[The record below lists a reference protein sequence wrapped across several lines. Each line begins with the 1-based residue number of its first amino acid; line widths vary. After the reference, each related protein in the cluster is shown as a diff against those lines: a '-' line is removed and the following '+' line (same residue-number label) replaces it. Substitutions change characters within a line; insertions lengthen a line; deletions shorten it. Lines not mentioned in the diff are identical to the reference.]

1 MLNTFKNWYKNS
13 ASHCDPLELEQGVT
27 RLAISSFF
35 TLYLLIS
42 FVVNKT
48 ITPGELNGFYCLV
61 AFELF
66 TVVLLYVI
74 SQAEGPSRNR
84 RLLGNWLD
92 IVGTTVFLS
101 LAGEI
106 GVVLIGVYL
115 WVTFGNGFRFG
126 KKYLFHS
133 QAISILGFLVATQ
146 VNPFWAQHQPII
158 IGFLIM
164 LIALPLYVAKL
175 IERINEARQKA
186 EIESARAAEA
196 NLAKT
201 QFVANMSHE
210 IRTPLNGI
218 IGIGTLF
225 KTTPLNADQK
235 DLLKTLE
242 SSSKLLLSLLNNV
255 LDFTKIEE
263 RKFTLENVAFSL
275 EEAVHDS
282 LEIFRSQANS
292 KGIKLGASIS
302 NALSLNGTATHRGDA
317 FVLRQVL
324 ANLLGN
330 AIKFT
335 HEGSVTISATLLQ
348 YGGEKS
354 TVRFEVADT
363 GVGIAAHKQHKIFD
377 SFTQADS
384 TTTRK
389 FGGSG
394 LGLTIAK
401 HMVEEMG
408 SALHFQSTEGVGSR
422 FWFELNLDKLNTDK
436 ANLEQANIERPFD
449 ANIEVSKLVNIAP
462 LIKTPSTSQALNIL
476 VCEDESTNQ
485 KIITRLLSL
494 PGHKVEVVINGDEML
509 DALEQRKF
517 DLVITDLNMAGMSG
531 TDALKIYR
539 FTQPDDT
546 NTRFI
551 LFTADATL
559 SAREAASD
567 AGFDAFLTKPI
578 DAATLFNTI
587 ENILNLTPDTAAQW
601 MNSALNNPTNTAPE
615 LEADAAQLDVDT
627 LKELEKI
634 GASDELFMHRLLRN
648 YLADSMKL
656 IYKIETAAKQKQYGE
671 LSDYCHA
678 LKGNSLSVGAV
689 QVANTTETVGK
700 LNATTTSITTLEMLA
715 NLNSDFS
722 KLTLAVESY
731 LTQPQKQ
738 RQLSPISSK
747 KY

>member
-1 MLNTFKNWYKNS
+1 MLNTFKNWYKNL
-13 ASHCDPLELEQGVT
+13 AANCDPLELEQAVLRIIVGLVILCLIIYSYLNQTLSNQEHIAFKIDFVFEILSILLIIAIVKNKFNAVT
-27 RLAISSFF
+27 RRLA
-35 TLYLLIS
+35 
-42 FVVNKT
+42 
-48 ITPGELNGFYCLV
+48 G
-61 AFELF
+61 A
-66 TVVLLYVI
+66 
-74 SQAEGPSRNR
+74 
-84 RLLGNWLD
+84 WLD
-92 IVGTTVFLS
+92 IGAASIFMALTS
-101 LAGEI
+101 DI
-106 GVVLIGVYL
+106 GVMLVAVYL
-115 WVTFGNGFRFG
+115 WVIFGNGFRYG
-126 KKYLFHS
+126 KKYLYHAQLLSIVGFII
-133 QAISILGFLVATQ
+133 ATNISPYWLT
-146 VNPFWAQHQPII
+146 HQT
-158 IGFLIM
+158 IGYSLIVM

-175 IERINEARQKA
+175 IGRLHEAIHKEELARQRA
-186 EIESARAAEA
+186 IEAS
-196 NLAKT
+196 LAKT
-201 QFVANMSHE
+201 RFVANMSHE

-263 RKFTLENVAFSL
+263 RKFTIENVAFSP
-275 EEAVHDS
+275 EEAINDT
-282 LEIFRSQANS
+282 LDIFRTQASS
-292 KGIKLGASIS
+292 KDIQLGASFS
-302 NALSLNGTATHRGDA
+302 SSLGSVKGDA
-317 FVLRQVL
+317 VVLRQVL

-335 HEGSVTISATLLQ
+335 QAGNVIVSAALL
-348 YGGEKS
+348 YEDSEKS
-354 TVRFEVADT
+354 TIRFEVADT
-363 GVGIAAHKQHKIFD
+363 GVGIAADKQHKIFD
-377 SFTQADS
+377 SFIQADS

-401 HMVEEMG
+401 HMVEEMAG
-408 SALHFQSTEGVGSR
+408 TLQFQSTEGVGSR
-422 FWFELNLDKLNTDK
+422 FWFELTLDKTIVEK
-436 ANLEQANIERPFD
+436 VITEQSITSDWEPSAIAVVEP
-449 ANIEVSKLVNIAP
+449 ISKVRQN
-462 LIKTPSTSQALNIL
+462 SQALNIL

-509 DALEQRKF
+509 DVLEQRKF

-539 FTQPDDT
+539 FTQPSDT
-546 NTRFI
+546 VTKFI

-559 SAREAASD
+559 SAREASSE

-587 ENILNLTPDTAAQW
+587 ERILNLAPNTAAQW
-601 MNSALNNPTNTAPE
+601 MDSALNNPTNTMPE
-615 LEADAAQLDVDT
+615 FEADAAQLDLET

-634 GASDELFMHRLLRN
+634 GAGDELFMHRLLRN

-656 IYKIETAAKQKQYGE
+656 IYKIETAAKQKQYGA
-671 LSDYCHA
+671 LYDYCHA

-700 LNATTTSITTLEMLA
+700 LNATITSTTTLEMLA

-722 KLTLAVESY
+722 KLTLAIESY

>member
-1 MLNTFKNWYKNS
+1 MLNTFKNWYKNA
-13 ASHCDPLELEQGVT
+13 ASHCDPLELEQGAT
-27 RLAISSFF
+27 RLAIASFF

-42 FVVNKT
+42 FAINKN
-48 ITPGELNGFYCLV
+48 ITHGELIGFYCLV
-61 AFELF
+61 VFEF
-66 TVVLLYVI
+66 CAIIFLYVI
-74 SQAEGPSRNR
+74 SQAESPSRNR

-101 LAGEI
+101 LAGDI
-106 GVVLIGVYL
+106 AVVLIGVYL

-126 KKYLFHS
+126 KMYLFHS
-133 QAISILGFLVATQ
+133 QAISVLGFLIATQ
-146 VNPFWAQHQPII
+146 VNPFWAKHQPII
-158 IGFLIM
+158 VGFFLM
-164 LIALPLYVAKL
+164 LIALPIYVAKL

-186 EIESARAAEA
+186 EVESARAAEA
-196 NLAKT
+196 SLAKT

-218 IGIGTLF
+218 IGISTLF

-263 RKFTLENVAFSL
+263 RKFTIENVPFSL

-302 NALSLNGTATHRGDA
+302 NALSLNGTATTLKGDA

-335 HEGSVTISATLLQ
+335 HEGSVTISAIMLQ
-348 YGGEKS
+348 EDSEKS

-363 GVGIAAHKQHKIFD
+363 GVGIAAEKQHKIFE

-384 TTTRK
+384 STTRK

-422 FWFELNLDKLNTDK
+422 FWFELSLDKIITDK
-436 ANLEQANIERPFD
+436 ANLEQANIEVPKF
-449 ANIEVSKLVNIAP
+449 ANMAP
-462 LIKTPSTSQALNIL
+462 LIKTPSTSQTLNIL

-494 PGHKVEVVINGDEML
+494 PGHKVEVVANGDEML

-531 TDALKIYR
+531 TDALKLYR
-539 FTQPDDT
+539 FTQPND
-546 NTRFI
+546 NMTRFI
-551 LFTADATL
+551 LFTADATIA
-559 SAREAASD
+559 AREASSD

-587 ENILNLTPDTAAQW
+587 ERILNLAPNTAAQW
-601 MNSALNNPTNTAPE
+601 MDSALNNPTNTASE

-634 GASDELFMHRLLRN
+634 GAGDELFMHRLLRN

-656 IYKIETAAKQKQYGE
+656 IYKIETAAKQKHYGE
-671 LSDYCHA
+671 LYDYCHA

-689 QVANTTETVGK
+689 QVAATTEAVGK
-700 LNATTTSITTLEMLA
+700 LNATITSTATLEMLA
-715 NLNSDFS
+715 SLNSDFS
-722 KLTLAVESY
+722 NLTLAVESY

-738 RQLSPISSK
+738 RQLSPLSSK

>member
-1 MLNTFKNWYKNS
+1 MLNTFKNWYKNL
-13 ASHCDPLELEQGVT
+13 AANCDPLELEQAVLRIIVGLVILCLIIYSYLNQTLSNQEHIAFKIDFVFEILSILLIIAIVKNKFNAVT
-27 RLAISSFF
+27 RRLA
-35 TLYLLIS
+35 
-42 FVVNKT
+42 
-48 ITPGELNGFYCLV
+48 G
-61 AFELF
+61 A
-66 TVVLLYVI
+66 
-74 SQAEGPSRNR
+74 
-84 RLLGNWLD
+84 WLD
-92 IVGTTVFLS
+92 IGAASIFMALTS
-101 LAGEI
+101 DI
-106 GVVLIGVYL
+106 GVMLVAVYL
-115 WVTFGNGFRFG
+115 WVIFGNGFRYG
-126 KKYLFHS
+126 KKYLYHAQLLSIVGFII
-133 QAISILGFLVATQ
+133 ATNISPYWLT
-146 VNPFWAQHQPII
+146 HQT
-158 IGFLIM
+158 IGYSLIVM

-175 IERINEARQKA
+175 IGRLHEAIHKEELARQRA
-186 EIESARAAEA
+186 IEAS
-196 NLAKT
+196 LAKT
-201 QFVANMSHE
+201 RFVANMSHE

-263 RKFTLENVAFSL
+263 RKFTIENVAFSP
-275 EEAVHDS
+275 EEAINDT
-282 LEIFRSQANS
+282 LDIFRTQASS
-292 KGIKLGASIS
+292 KDIQLGASFS
-302 NALSLNGTATHRGDA
+302 SSLGSVKGDA
-317 FVLRQVL
+317 VVLRQVL

-335 HEGSVTISATLLQ
+335 QAGNVIVSAALL
-348 YGGEKS
+348 YEDSEKS
-354 TVRFEVADT
+354 TIRFEVADT
-363 GVGIAAHKQHKIFD
+363 GVGIAADKQHKIFD

-401 HMVEEMG
+401 HMVEEMAG
-408 SALHFQSTEGVGSR
+408 TLQFQSTEGVGSR
-422 FWFELNLDKLNTDK
+422 FWFELTLDKTIVEK
-436 ANLEQANIERPFD
+436 VITEQSITSDWEPSAIAVVEP
-449 ANIEVSKLVNIAP
+449 ISKVRQN
-462 LIKTPSTSQALNIL
+462 SQALNIL

-509 DALEQRKF
+509 DVLEQRKF

-539 FTQPDDT
+539 FTQPSDT
-546 NTRFI
+546 VTKFI

-559 SAREAASD
+559 SAREASSE

-587 ENILNLTPDTAAQW
+587 ERILNLAPNTATQW
-601 MNSALNNPTNTAPE
+601 MDSALNNPTNTMPE
-615 LEADAAQLDVDT
+615 FEADAAQLDLET

-634 GASDELFMHRLLRN
+634 GAGDELFMHRLLRN

-656 IYKIETAAKQKQYGE
+656 IYKIETAAKQKQYGA
-671 LSDYCHA
+671 LYDYCHA

-700 LNATTTSITTLEMLA
+700 LNATITSTTTLEMLA

-722 KLTLAVESY
+722 KLTLAIESY

>member
-1 MLNTFKNWYKNS
+1 MLSKIKNIYNNAAAK
-13 ASHCDPLELEQGVT
+13 CDPLELEQATLRIIVGLVILCLIIYNHLNQTLSNQDHIAFKIDFVFEVLSILLFVAIIKNKFNAVT
-27 RLAISSFF
+27 RR
-35 TLYLLIS
+35 
-42 FVVNKT
+42 
-48 ITPGELNGFYCLV
+48 LV
-61 AFELF
+61 GA
-66 TVVLLYVI
+66 
-74 SQAEGPSRNR
+74 
-84 RLLGNWLD
+84 WLD
-92 IVGTTVFLS
+92 IGAASIFMAFTS
-101 LAGEI
+101 DI
-106 GVVLIGVYL
+106 GVMLVAVYL
-115 WVTFGNGFRFG
+115 WVIFGNGFRYG
-126 KKYLFHS
+126 KKYLYHAQLLSIVGFII
-133 QAISILGFLVATQ
+133 ATNISPYWLTHQTIGYSLV
-146 VNPFWAQHQPII
+146 V
-158 IGFLIM
+158 M

-175 IERINEARQKA
+175 IGRLHEAIHKEELERQKA
-186 EIESARAAEA
+186 IEAS
-196 NLAKT
+196 LAKT
-201 QFVANMSHE
+201 RFVANMSHE

-263 RKFTLENVAFSL
+263 RKFTIENVAFSP
-275 EEAVHDS
+275 EEAVNDS
-282 LEIFRSQANS
+282 LEIFRAQANS
-292 KGIKLGASIS
+292 KGIQLAASFSNSLGT
-302 NALSLNGTATHRGDA
+302 LKGDA
-317 FVLRQVL
+317 IVLRQVL

-335 HEGSVTISATLLQ
+335 QVGNVIVSATLLNEDS
-348 YGGEKS
+348 EKS

-363 GVGIAAHKQHKIFD
+363 GVGIAAEKQYKIFE

-384 TTTRK
+384 STTRK

-408 SALHFQSTEGVGSR
+408 STLHFQSTEAVGSR
-422 FWFELNLDKLNTDK
+422 FWFELSLEKINAGVMTANTNHIK
-436 ANLEQANIERPFD
+436 QSHEANVETTAITVIEPISTARQ
-449 ANIEVSKLVNIAP
+449 
-462 LIKTPSTSQALNIL
+462 TSQALNIL

-494 PGHKVEVVINGDEML
+494 PGHKVEAVINGDEML

-531 TDALKIYR
+531 TDALKLYR
-539 FTQPDDT
+539 FTQPNDKT
-546 NTRFI
+546 TRFI
-551 LFTADATL
+551 LFTADATV
-559 SAREAASD
+559 SAREASSD

-587 ENILNLTPDTAAQW
+587 ERILSLAPNTAAQW
-601 MNSALNNPTNTAPE
+601 MDSALNNPTNTIPE
-615 LEADAAQLDVDT
+615 LEADAAQLDVET

-634 GASDELFMHRLLRN
+634 GAGDELFMHRLLRN

-656 IYKIETAAKQKQYGE
+656 IYKIEAAAKQKQYGE
-671 LSDYCHA
+671 LNDYCHA
-678 LKGNSLSVGAV
+678 LKGNSLSVGAI
-689 QVANTTETVGK
+689 QVANSTEEVGR
-700 LNATTTSITTLEMLA
+700 LNASVTSIKTLEMLA
-715 NLNSDFS
+715 NLSSDFS
-722 KLTLAVESY
+722 KLTLAIESY

-738 RQLSPISSK
+738 RKLSPVSSK

>member
-1 MLNTFKNWYKNS
+1 MLNTFKNWYKNA
-13 ASHCDPLELEQGVT
+13 ASHCDPLELEQAVLRIIVGLVILCLIIYSHLNQTLSNQEHIAFKINFVFQILSTLLIVAIIKNKFNVVT
-27 RLAISSFF
+27 RR
-35 TLYLLIS
+35 LI
-42 FVVNKT
+42 
-48 ITPGELNGFYCLV
+48 G
-61 AFELF
+61 A
-66 TVVLLYVI
+66 
-74 SQAEGPSRNR
+74 
-84 RLLGNWLD
+84 WLD
-92 IVGTTVFLS
+92 IGAASIFMALTS
-101 LAGEI
+101 DI
-106 GVVLIGVYL
+106 GVMLVAVYL
-115 WVTFGNGFRFG
+115 WVIFGNGFRYG
-126 KKYLFHS
+126 KKYLYHAQLLSIVGFII
-133 QAISILGFLVATQ
+133 ATNISPYWLT
-146 VNPFWAQHQPII
+146 HQT
-158 IGFLIM
+158 IGYSLIVM

-175 IERINEARQKA
+175 IGRLHEAIHKEELARQRA
-186 EIESARAAEA
+186 IEAS
-196 NLAKT
+196 LAKT
-201 QFVANMSHE
+201 RFVASMSHE

-263 RKFTLENVAFSL
+263 RKLTIENVAFSP
-275 EEAVHDS
+275 EEAINDT
-282 LEIFRSQANS
+282 LEIFRTQASS
-292 KGIKLGASIS
+292 KGIQLGASFS
-302 NALSLNGTATHRGDA
+302 NSLGTVKGDA
-317 FVLRQVL
+317 IVLRQVL

-335 HEGSVTISATLLQ
+335 EVGSVIVSAALL
-348 YGGEKS
+348 YEDSEKS
-354 TVRFEVADT
+354 TIRFEVADT
-363 GVGIAAHKQHKIFD
+363 GVGIAADKHYKIFD

-401 HMVEEMG
+401 HIVEEMG
-408 SALHFQSTEGVGSR
+408 STLHFQSTEGIGSR
-422 FWFELNLDKLNTDK
+422 FWFELSLEKINTVK
-436 ANLEQANIERPFD
+436 ANLEQT
-449 ANIEVSKLVNIAP
+449 NIEVPKFTNLAP
-462 LIKTPSTSQALNIL
+462 LIKAPLTSQALNIL

-494 PGHKVEVVINGDEML
+494 PGHKVEVVINGDDML

-531 TDALKIYR
+531 TDALKVYR
-539 FTQPDDT
+539 FTQPADT
-546 NTRFI
+546 ATRFI

-578 DAATLFNTI
+578 DALTLFNTI
-587 ENILNLTPDTAAQW
+587 ERILNLAPNTAVQW
-601 MNSALNNPTNTAPE
+601 MDNALNNPTNTAPE
-615 LEADAAQLDVDT
+615 LEADAAQLDVDI

-656 IYKIETAAKQKQYGE
+656 IYKIETAAKQKQYGQ
-671 LSDYCHA
+671 LYDYCHA

-700 LNATTTSITTLEMLA
+700 LNATITSASTLEMLA

-722 KLTLAVESY
+722 KLTLAIESY

-738 RQLSPISSK
+738 RQLSSISSK